1 MKKILL
7 SILFFTISY
16 ANVYGHVE
24 HYVDIKSLE
33 YELYRND
40 KLIGFHNFD
49 FEKNNE
55 ELTVK
60 SVVEFKITKLG
71 VDLYNYSATS
81 TEEYKNGIF
90 TNYSSKTNQNKKEK
104 YVNININEEKNEL
117 VIDGSSYKGKT
128 SVEFL
133 VGTWWNHQLIKAKA
147 QISGISGRII
157 EQKVIFKGKKNIKIN
172 EQDFIALHFNFS
184 SSNKD
189 LPPEKK
195 LNTDIWYDEETK
207 VWLKAS
213 FNKMGQWEYRLK
225 KINY

>member
-16 ANVYGHVE
+16 TNVYTHVD
-24 HYVDIKSLE
+24 HYADIKSLE
-33 YELYRND
+33 YQLYRND
-40 KLIGFHNFD
+40 KLIGFHNFI
-49 FEKNNE
+49 FERNNE

-60 SVVEFKITKLG
+60 SVVKFKITKLG
-71 VDLYNYSATS
+71 VDLYKYSATS
-81 TEEYKNGIF
+81 SEKYKKGVF
-90 TNYSSKTNQNKKEK
+90 TSYSSTTNQNKKKK
-104 YVNININEEKNEL
+104 YVNINRDEEKNEL
-117 VIDGSSYKGKT
+117 IIDGSSYKGK
-128 SVEFL
+128 SSADFL

-157 EQKVIFKGKKNIKIN
+157 KQKVVFKGKTNLNIDEK
-172 EQDFIALHFNFS
+172 FFTALHFNFS
-184 SSNKD
+184 SSDED

-195 LNTDIWYDEETK
+195 LNTDIWYDEKTN

-213 FNKMGQWEYRLK
+213 FTKMGEWEYRIK